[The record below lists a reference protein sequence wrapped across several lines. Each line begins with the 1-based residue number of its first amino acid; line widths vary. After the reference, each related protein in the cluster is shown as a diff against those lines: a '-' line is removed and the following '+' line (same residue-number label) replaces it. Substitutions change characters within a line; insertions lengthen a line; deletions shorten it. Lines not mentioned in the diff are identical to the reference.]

1 MQLTGETIEKISEH
15 LKSIP
20 PKNKFSKKEA
30 IEKLSG
36 EIQELK
42 QKGYSIKE
50 IKEIL
55 EKQGL
60 KTSIATLRNCLPIS
74 KKKQKKTEK
83 GNSKKTKNTQEEKI
97 LIETATQETQ
107 KGFVQPDPDEI

>member
-1 MQLTGETIEKISEH
+1 MQLTGEDIEKILEH

-20 PKNKFSKKEA
+20 PKNKFSKKET

-36 EIQELK
+36 EIQKLK

-60 KTSIATLRNCLPIS
+60 KTSIATLRNCFPIS

-83 GNSKKTKNTQEEKI
+83 SNSEKTKNTQEEKTVI
-97 LIETATQETQ
+97 KTTIQETQ
-107 KGFVQPDPDEI
+107 NGFVQPDPDEI